1 MPRKGNSLQP
11 HFHPMPYVW
20 EASFPLE
27 PPFCWY
33 PEGVLSPYYILPQH
47 KANPLCCSTLL
58 LCWRGRIW
66 FLSCE
71 ADLEK
76 GHSAAANWSANAV
89 LGRLV
94 CAVESPAFTVS
105 RMHGL
110 GPEGCWAFP
119 DLTDLMSLG
128 RAQPR
133 QCRLEPTALWMK
145 DTFGVF
151 LFYEF
156 LKYLKYCLFSFS
168 YSGGIDKSSTA
179 L

>member
-11 HFHPMPYVW
+11 HFHSMSYVW
-20 EASFPLE
+20 EAGFPLE
-27 PPFCWY
+27 PPFCQY
-33 PEGVLSPYYILPQH
+33 PEGLLRPYYFLATTES
-47 KANPLCCSTLL
+47 KSLVLL
-58 LCWRGRIW
+58 HLAALLGRIW
-66 FLSCE
+66 FLSFK
-71 ADLEK
+71 ADLGK
-76 GHSAAANWSANAV
+76 GHSAAANWSANSV
-89 LGRLV
+89 QGKLV
-94 CAVESPAFTVS
+94 CAVETPAFTVS

-119 DLTDLMSLG
+119 DLTDLMRLG
-128 RAQPR
+128 SAQPR

-156 LKYLKYCLFSFS
+156 LKYLKYYLFSFS
-168 YSGGIDKSSTA
+168 YSGGIDKSSAA